1 MVINLAL
8 HDDPR
13 YSLPDEAGVV
23 RGLGLDYVHIPV
35 RFEAPTTEDLL
46 RFFRAMEAHAHRRLW
61 LHCAANLRVSAF
73 LGLYRH
79 LHDGWPRERAFALM
93 DELWQPDPVWARF
106 IARHLADGGGGIAHR
121 PLHLRPTNPRVTHAQ
136 HPPPEPDDPCACAGE
151 KTRARDRRRCPDL
164 SAPSPGLNS
173 THVDSRSP

>member
-1 MVINLAL
+1 MSAPDREAPSQDIARDAPDMARIHGYRQATPTLATSGQPREEDLAAIAAAGYEVVINLAL

-106 IARHLADGGGGIAHR
+106 IARHLA
-121 PLHLRPTNPRVTHAQ
+121 T
-136 HPPPEPDDPCACAGE
+136 GE
-151 KTRARDRRRCPDL
+151 ADRASP
-164 SAPSPGLNS
+164 PSPA
-173 THVDSRSP
+173 